1 MLDEKLHCQNFVEQL
16 KKKLISQI
24 IILILFLSLMP
35 WFVSR
40 IISIVN
46 KHDAC
51 YKKFKSPWL
60 ETNKDILRATKQL
73 LKNTIKKKIP
83 R

>member
-1 MLDEKLHCQNFVEQL
+1 
-16 KKKLISQI
+16 
-24 IILILFLSLMP
+24 MP